1 MLNSTRSRVRA
12 AAAVGMAGVV
22 ATIGA
27 VSLHASAAEVAP
39 AAVPAVPPVAAA
51 ADARAVSIPGIPA
64 AIRPPAGAK
73 PIGAYVVTTGTQT
86 YTCTGGVFTGASVP
100 EAQLIGTGGR
110 LHHFGGPSW
119 QSTRDK
125 SLVTAAK
132 AAESPRAGTIPEL
145 LLKVATRSG
154 TGVLSKA
161 TYISRL
167 LTSGGTAPAGACTD
181 GTKKAVPYGAVY
193 VFWTN

>member
-12 AAAVGMAGVV
+12 AAVVGMAGVV
-22 ATIGA
+22 AAIGT
-27 VSLHASAAEVAP
+27 VTFQASAAQVAAP
-39 AAVPAVPPVAAA
+39 VAVPPAVAAA
-51 ADARAVSIPGIPA
+51 DFRQVSVPGIPA
-64 AIRPPAGAK
+64 AIKPPAGAK

-119 QSTRDK
+119 QSTRDN
-125 SLVTAAK
+125 SLVTAK
-132 AAESPRAGTIPEL
+132 KEAESPRAGTIPEL
-145 LLKVATRSG
+145 LLKVDTRSG
-154 TGVLSKA
+154 TGVLSRA

-181 GTKKAVPYGAVY
+181 GTKQAVRYGAVY